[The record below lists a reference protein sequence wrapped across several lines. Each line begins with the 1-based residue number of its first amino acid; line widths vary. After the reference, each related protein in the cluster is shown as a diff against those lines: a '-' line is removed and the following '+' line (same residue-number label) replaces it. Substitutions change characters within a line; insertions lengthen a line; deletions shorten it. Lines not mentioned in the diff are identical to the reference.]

1 MYLRCLCFCISV
13 DLCIC
18 VFLYFYVSIYPCLY
32 FCVRVRVATVEQ
44 HSERWF
50 LCQMGEA
57 AGCSWEDSRFQ
68 YPSNSAKVKWQ
79 CWESVRWEDSWRLDW
94 LTLSRESRWIVRADI
109 SVHRI
114 QRKSERSFY
123 FFVSPNAQPCT
134 KVSWNL
140 EKDFD

>member
-18 VFLYFYVSIYPCLY
+18 VFLYIFVSIYPCLY

-94 LTLSRESRWIVRADI
+94 LTLSREMDRESRYQCQKVKVRGFI
-109 SVHRI
+109 LLVGLL
-114 QRKSERSFY
+114 
-123 FFVSPNAQPCT
+123 SPNAQPCA
-134 KVSWNL
+134 KVSWDEL
-140 EKDFD
+140 RKRF

>member
-1 MYLRCLCFCISV
+1 MY
-13 DLCIC
+13 LCIC
-18 VFLYFYVSIYPCLY
+18 VVCVFVSTVSTLSVFLYFYVSIYPCLY

-68 YPSNSAKVKWQ
+68 YPSNLAKVEWN
-79 CWESVRWEDSWRLDW
+79 CWESVKWEDSWRLDW

-123 FFVSPNAQPCT
+123 FLCHLMPSHAQKLVGT
-134 KVSWNL
+134 
-140 EKDFD
+140 